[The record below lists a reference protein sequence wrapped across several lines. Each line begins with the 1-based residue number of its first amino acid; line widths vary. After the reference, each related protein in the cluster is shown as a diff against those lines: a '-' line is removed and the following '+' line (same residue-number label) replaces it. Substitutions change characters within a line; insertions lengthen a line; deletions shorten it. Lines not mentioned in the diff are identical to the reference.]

1 MAGILP
7 DDPRARPTT
16 EDLGIA
22 ETITEAF
29 RGNHDGRSHGSPGG
43 SSGGYI
49 YIFPICVPVTD
60 VGYVRHFCS
69 GEVISRRFGTL
80 IALDR
85 GMQIMFTETV
95 LSKMFSLRPK

>member
-1 MAGILP
+1 LQRQSPKPFAGTTTAAATGR
-7 DDPRARPTT
+7 RAVLAG
-16 EDLGIA
+16 DI
-22 ETITEAF
+22 
-29 RGNHDGRSHGSPGG
+29 
-43 SSGGYI
+43 YI
-49 YIFPICVPVTD
+49 YIYIYPICVPVTD
-60 VGYVRHFCS
+60 VGYVRNFCS